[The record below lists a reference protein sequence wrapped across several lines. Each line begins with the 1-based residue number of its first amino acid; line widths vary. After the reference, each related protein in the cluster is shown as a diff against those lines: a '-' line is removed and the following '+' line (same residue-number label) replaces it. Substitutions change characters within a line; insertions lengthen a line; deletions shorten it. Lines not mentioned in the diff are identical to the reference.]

1 MSHEVE
7 NKVMVANGMHSWHG
21 LDNVVEGQATG
32 TQALSLG
39 CLDWTVSMEPVSVIK
54 PDYTETTPDYFACVR
69 SSDHKI
75 LGVAKERYTPFQNA
89 EAIDLGEQIVSASK
103 GSAIWETSGS
113 LRSGARAFA
122 TINLG
127 ATEIVKNDEVRK
139 YLGIFWSHD
148 GSLRL
153 SVLNHTTRVVCA
165 NTVAAAF
172 REDCLRI
179 NLKHTGAIHDRAI
192 DAARALHLAHEE
204 LDLITNAMKRFAS
217 VKLTE
222 EIQTYVLDKAMPLP
236 VRKFTVDTSTT
247 GTSTLDSL
255 VANTGTSDRGF
266 TLASNKRN
274 RIKDLVSC
282 GIGNDIPGVEGT
294 AYALWNAFAE
304 YGTHEATVRPQNGR
318 SEAEV
323 RFESSL
329 YGPASEVKA
338 RAFAALQSVC

>member
-7 NKVMVANGMHSWHG
+7 NKVMVANGMASWHG
-21 LDNVVEGQATG
+21 LDNVVQGQATG
-32 TQALSLG
+32 TQALTLG
-39 CLDWTVSMEPVSVIK
+39 CLDWSVSMEPVVVMTPEYTTTS
-54 PDYTETTPDYFACVR
+54 PDYYACVR
-69 SSDHKI
+69 STDHKV

-113 LRSGARAFA
+113 LRGGARAFA

-204 LDLITNAMKRFAS
+204 LDLLTDAMRRFAATP
-217 VKLTE
+217 LTLE
-222 EIQTYVLDKAMPLP
+222 VESYVLDRSIPLP
-236 VRKFTVDTSTT
+236 TRKEADGSK
-247 GTSTLDSL
+247 
-255 VANTGTSDRGF
+255 VADRGF
-266 TLASNKRN
+266 TLAQNKRS
-274 RIKDLVSC
+274 RIHDLVSC

-329 YGPASEVKA
+329 YGPAAEVKA